1 MPGVPP
7 SGAWRAEGAYSGS
20 HGGMKKLFV
29 VLLLLLAYLQFRL
42 WFGDGSL
49 PEVWQLHQEV
59 ELLRED
65 NVRLRERNDALDA
78 EVRDLQQG
86 SDAIE
91 ERAREDLGMI
101 REGETFY
108 QVVE

>member
-7 SGAWRAEGAYSGS
+7 SGAWRAEGACTGS
-20 HGGMKKLFV
+20 QGGMKKLFI
-29 VLLLLLAYLQFRL
+29 VLLLLLVYLQFRL

-49 PEVWQLHQEV
+49 QDVWQLHQEV
-59 ELLRED
+59 ESLREE
-65 NVRLRERNDALDA
+65 NLQLRERNDALDA

-86 SDAIE
+86 LDAIE

-101 REGETFY
+101 KEGETFY